1 MARIN
6 LTLINIFQ
14 INVFFLALTAFLA
27 LSAPSAKAQDAPK
40 IENFSQSRLV
50 IEGAKFLGT
59 TAESMAE
66 VVGRLFAQ
74 YGPPTAVLRGEEV
87 SAAIM
92 LGLRYGRGE
101 LEMQDGRRE
110 PIYWRGPSAGI
121 DSGGNATKSFAL
133 IYGLNNPKDLHKR
146 FVGVE
151 GSAFYLGGVSANFLQ
166 RDEIIVAP
174 LRVGIGM
181 RLGANIGY
189 VKFTPEE
196 GWFPF

>member
-1 MARIN
+1 MNTPLFRPFMP
-6 LTLINIFQ
+6 LMKTTLI
-14 INVFFLALTAFLA
+14 ALFMLISVASTPVTA
-27 LSAPSAKAQDAPK
+27 QEIEK

-50 IEGAKFLGT
+50 IESAKFLGT

-66 VVGRLFAQ
+66 IVGRLFAQ
-74 YGPPTAVLRGEEV
+74 YGPPSAVIRGEEV

-101 LEMQDGRRE
+101 IEMQNGRRE

-121 DSGGNATKSFAL
+121 DSGGSATKSFAL
-133 IYGLNNPKDLHKR
+133 IYGLNNPDDLHKR
-146 FVGVE
+146 FVGIE
-151 GSAFYLGGVSANFLQ
+151 GSAFYIGGVSANFLE
-166 RDEIIVAP
+166 RDNIIVAP

-189 VKFTPEE
+189 VKFSPEQ

>member
-1 MARIN
+1 MNTPLFRPFMPLMRTFCIA
-6 LTLINIFQ
+6 LFMLIS
-14 INVFFLALTAFLA
+14 VVSSPVTA
-27 LSAPSAKAQDAPK
+27 QEVEK

-50 IEGAKFLGT
+50 IESAKFLGT

-66 VVGRLFAQ
+66 IVGRLFAQ
-74 YGPPTAVLRGEEV
+74 YGPPSAVLRGEEG

-101 LEMQDGRRE
+101 IEMQDGRRE

-121 DSGGNATKSFAL
+121 DSGGSATKSFAL
-133 IYGLNNPKDLHKR
+133 IYGLNNPNDLHKR
-146 FVGVE
+146 FVGIE
-151 GSAFYLGGVSANFLQ
+151 GSAFYVGGVSANFLE
-166 RDEIIVAP
+166 RDNIIVAP

-189 VKFTPEE
+189 VKFSPDQ

>member
-1 MARIN
+1 M
-6 LTLINIFQ
+6 LIS
-14 INVFFLALTAFLA
+14 VASTPVTA
-27 LSAPSAKAQDAPK
+27 QEVEK

-50 IEGAKFLGT
+50 IESAKFLGT

-66 VVGRLFAQ
+66 IVGRLFAQ
-74 YGPPTAVLRGEEV
+74 YGPPSAVLRGEEV

-101 LEMQDGRRE
+101 IEMQDGRRE

-121 DSGGNATKSFAL
+121 DSGGSATKSFAL
-133 IYGLNNPKDLHKR
+133 IYGLNNPNDLHKR
-146 FVGVE
+146 FVGIE
-151 GSAFYLGGVSANFLQ
+151 GSAFYVGGVSANFLE
-166 RDEIIVAP
+166 RDNVIVAP

-189 VKFTPEE
+189 VKFSPEQ

>member
-1 MARIN
+1 MNI
-6 LTLINIFQ
+6 TLFRPFMPLMRTFWI
-14 INVFFLALTAFLA
+14 ALFMLISVASRPVTA
-27 LSAPSAKAQDAPK
+27 QEVEK

-50 IEGAKFLGT
+50 IESAKFLGT

-66 VVGRLFAQ
+66 IVGRLFAQ
-74 YGPPTAVLRGEEV
+74 YGPPSAVLRGEEV

-101 LEMQDGRRE
+101 IEMQDGRRE

-121 DSGGNATKSFAL
+121 DSGGSATKSFAL
-133 IYGLNNPKDLHKR
+133 IYGLNNPNDLHKR
-146 FVGVE
+146 FVGIE
-151 GSAFYLGGVSANFLQ
+151 GSAFYVGGVSANFLE
-166 RDEIIVAP
+166 RDNVIVAP

-189 VKFTPEE
+189 VKFSPEQ

>member
-1 MARIN
+1 MNI
-6 LTLINIFQ
+6 TLFRPFMPLMRTFWI
-14 INVFFLALTAFLA
+14 ALFMLISVASPPVTA
-27 LSAPSAKAQDAPK
+27 QEVEK

-50 IEGAKFLGT
+50 IESAKFLGT

-66 VVGRLFAQ
+66 IVGRLFAQ
-74 YGPPTAVLRGEEV
+74 YGPPSAVLRGEEV

-101 LEMQDGRRE
+101 IEMQDGRRE

-121 DSGGNATKSFAL
+121 DSGGSATKSFAL
-133 IYGLNNPKDLHKR
+133 IYGLNNPNDLHKR
-146 FVGVE
+146 FVGIE
-151 GSAFYLGGVSANFLQ
+151 GSAFYVGGVSANFLE
-166 RDEIIVAP
+166 RDNVIVAP

-189 VKFTPEE
+189 VKFSPEQ

>member
-1 MARIN
+1 MKT
-6 LTLINIFQ
+6 TLFRSFSTFLRTTFLG
-14 INVFFLALTAFLA
+14 VFLLLGVASTPATA
-27 LSAPSAKAQDAPK
+27 QQVEK

-50 IEGAKFLGT
+50 IESAKFLGT

-66 VVGRLFAQ
+66 IVGRLFAQ
-74 YGPPTAVLRGEEV
+74 YGPPSAVLRGEEV

-121 DSGGNATKSFAL
+121 DSGGSATKSFAL
-133 IYGLNNPKDLHKR
+133 IYGLNNPNDLHKR
-146 FVGVE
+146 FVGIE
-151 GSAFYLGGVSANFLQ
+151 GSAFYIGGVSANFLE
-166 RDEIIVAP
+166 RDNVIVAP

-189 VKFTPEE
+189 VKFSPEQ